1 MTNKENTNMNSTEI
15 ELKAIAKAI
24 GGSLKRAGHTVPHST
39 VLHAVSAALDKRDW
53 HKVKASLTAPAAG
66 PVQASTALDVAPHRY
81 SERTLF
87 ALRLALACGSPV
99 LPVPEDDEQA
109 LAAARAAFPAEI
121 DGMLSWQGWNL
132 PVTMNPVTSTIDA
145 GDFKPENASRPGSLT
160 LRLSDLEAPLSLE
173 VAYGVREGH
182 WYLTQT
188 GAAQAYRQ
196 LEVAIALTEVFPPAL
211 PGEVVHAEF
220 WTDDRVVECEFDA
233 RPFFM
238 QASSDDIAGIIGC
251 GYRGDYPTD
260 AVAQYVADKH
270 FDAAVENGFSYIG
283 TMQKT
288 GRKNAPGFECSVDQE
303 SMLIWLDL
311 YRQNELAIAL
321 CEQVGFIHEEEE
333 EFMGGIDGYAF
344 VLTGQEFQPGAKL
357 FNTAQAA
364 ALAAYLE
371 LGLLE
376 KARNNE
382 L

>member
-1 MTNKENTNMNSTEI
+1 MTNKENTTMNSTEI

-24 GGSLKRAGHTVPHST
+24 GGSLKRAGHTVPHTT

-53 HKVKASLTAPAAG
+53 HKVKAALTTPVAA
-66 PVQASTALDVAPHRY
+66 PVQGSNAFDSAPTQY

-87 ALRLALACGSPV
+87 ALRLAFACGSPV
-99 LPVPEDDEQA
+99 LPVPAGDGPA
-109 LAAARAAFPAEI
+109 LAAARAAFPAEL
-121 DGMLSWQGWNL
+121 DGLLSWQGWNV
-132 PVTMNPVTSTIDA
+132 PVTMNPATSSLDA
-145 GDFKPENASRPGSLT
+145 GDFKPENPARPGRMT
-160 LRLSDLEAPLSLE
+160 LRWTNIEEALSLE
-173 VAYGVREGH
+173 VAYSARDGN
-182 WYLTQT
+182 WYLTQE

-196 LEVAIALTEVFPPAL
+196 LEVAVSLTDLFPPTL
-211 PGEVVHAEF
+211 PGEVIRAEF
-220 WTDDRVVECEFDA
+220 WTDDRVIECKFDA

-238 QASSDDIAGIIGC
+238 QASVHAVSAIISC

-260 AVAQYVADKH
+260 AVAEYIADNH
-270 FDAAVENGFSYIG
+270 FDAEVENGFGYIA

-303 SMLIWLDL
+303 SMLNWLDMN
-311 YRQNELAIAL
+311 RQEVLAMAL
-321 CEQVGFIHEEEE
+321 CEKVGFFHEEEE
-333 EFMGGIDGYAF
+333 EFLGGIEGYAF
-344 VLTGQEFQPGAKL
+344 VVRNQPATALKL
-357 FNTAQAA
+357 FNTPEEA